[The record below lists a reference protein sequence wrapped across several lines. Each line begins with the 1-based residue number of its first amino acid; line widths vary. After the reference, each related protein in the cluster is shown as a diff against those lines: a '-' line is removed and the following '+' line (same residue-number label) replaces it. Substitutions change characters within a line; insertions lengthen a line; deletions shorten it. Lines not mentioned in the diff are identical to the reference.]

1 MILTKILHSKGMGIR
16 IDAANAFT
24 GANISPFYDSLLVK
38 IIAHAK
44 DHPAACA
51 KMTRALKE
59 FRIRGVKTNIPY
71 LINVLE
77 NKKFIDYTS
86 INTSFIEENPDL
98 IQALRPSRNRA
109 QKLLN
114 YLGNI
119 MVNGPL
125 TDLGTDLKPA
135 KITPTVPEIFSTQNV
150 RNTENY
156 QPPTGWRDV
165 YLSHGPQKFAQAIR
179 DHTKSTHNL
188 LLMDT
193 TMRDAHQSLL
203 ATRVRTHDLKRIAP
217 FVAHQFP
224 GLYSMEMW
232 GGATFDV

>member
-1 MILTKILHSKGMGIR
+1 MGIR

-24 GANISPFYDSLLVK
+24 GAVISPFYDSLLVK

-44 DHPAACA
+44 DHPSACA

-77 NKKFIDYTS
+77 HKAFIDYTN
-86 INTSFIEENPDL
+86 INTSFIEENPNL
-98 IQALRPSRNRA
+98 FNFKPSQNRA

-114 YLGNI
+114 YLGHL

-125 TDLGTDLKPA
+125 TELGTDLIPP
-135 KITPTVPEIFSTQNV
+135 KIVPHVPEILGAEDSSSK
-150 RNTENY
+150 NY
-156 QPPTGWRDV
+156 KPPTGWRDV
-165 YLSHGPQKFAQAIR
+165 YVNGGATEFAKAIR
-179 DHTKSTHNL
+179 DHTSSTQQL

-203 ATRVRTHDLKRIAP
+203 ATRVRTHDLKKIAP
-217 FVAHQFP
+217 YVANQFP